1 MAYKYQSY
9 VWQSLNAIAM
19 TLQSYVL
26 LYDDVIKWKHFLRYW
41 SFARRIHRWGVD
53 SPDKGQW
60 RGALEFSFMC
70 AWKMLSSNR
79 DAGDFWRHGAHCNL
93 IVGVMLIIWCY
104 ANDCPHRPR
113 TITVSLP
120 TKGDF
125 WLTNLGIRSIHWLIF
140 IFARCHHST
149 ATLTHMKWMRDISE
163 IITYFYNGWK

>member
-26 LYDDVIKWKHFLRYW
+26 LSSNGNIFCVTGPLRGESTGEGWIPLTKASDVELW
-41 SFARRIHRWGVD
+41 SFL
-53 SPDKGQW
+53 S
-60 RGALEFSFMC
+60 C
-70 AWKMLSSNR
+70 APEKCWASNR
-79 DAGDFWRHGAHCNL
+79 DAGDFWRHSAHCNL

-120 TKGDF
+120 TKGDY

-163 IITYFYNGWK
+163 NITYFYNGWK